1 MTSFDAPPNS
11 THFSDSQKLRIATN
25 APEGHVANASMH
37 SPGHGPQAGFPPH
50 AYNFPGFSS
59 YYPPYAPPPYPYYPP
74 YYHQPPPD
82 AGATTHP
89 HKNPLFRGPP
99 VEGPKPDSTPG
110 SPQKVVLPRV
120 VPLAE
125 FCNHYKIDDEDQAR
139 LAKLRFLP
147 GNRRVEKLGR
157 EDWHDYAGF
166 EKLAWEDFLDKH
178 NIFLRDVKAGCWV

>member
-11 THFSDSQKLRIATN
+11 THFSDSQKLCIATD
-25 APEGHVANASMH
+25 APEAHVANVSMH
-37 SPGHGPQAGFPPH
+37 TQGPGFPPH
-50 AYNFPGFSS
+50 TYIFPGFPS
-59 YYPPYAPPPYPYYPP
+59 YYPPYAPPPYPYYLP

-82 AGATTHP
+82 ASATTHP
-89 HKNPLFRGPP
+89 HGTPSLFGPS
-99 VEGPKPDSTPG
+99 VERPKPAPSPG

-147 GNRRVEKLGR
+147 GNWRIEKLGR
-157 EDWHDYAGF
+157 EDWHDHAGF
-166 EKLAWEDFLDKH
+166 EKLA
-178 NIFLRDVKAGCWV
+178 